1 MKYIKIYIYF
11 GLKLFLLVM
20 GWIIFYQLKIMKY
33 YTEFVDFIEQAD
45 SPYDRVTLS
54 VSILLIV
61 TFLMISVLVWLEFL
75 RLNTKETIS
84 ADREFNSGSSKSH
97 PGKPL
102 RSLKDKRTNKSDKE
116 IFETKRQNIIS
127 CFEKEIFSHSGK
139 SEKFVAEKI
148 LSCISRTYELTQAE
162 IFIRVINAKKKT
174 SFKLLATYAIH
185 ITEDH
190 LAEFDLGEGL
200 IGQVAQSG
208 RYHYIDKLPDGFLT
222 VSSGLGQSDTNCLLV
237 FPLKDKRGE
246 TFAVIELASFRPFSL
261 QDIKLLESVSENLI
275 PFFSL
280 V

>member
-1 MKYIKIYIYF
+1 MY
-11 GLKLFLLVM
+11 
-20 GWIIFYQLKIMKY
+20 
-33 YTEFVDFIEQAD
+33 EA
-45 SPYDRVTLS
+45 
-54 VSILLIV
+54 
-61 TFLMISVLVWLEFL
+61 
-75 RLNTKETIS
+75 
-84 ADREFNSGSSKSH
+84 
-97 PGKPL
+97 
-102 RSLKDKRTNKSDKE
+102 
-116 IFETKRQNIIS
+116 KRQKLIS

-162 IFIRVINAKKKT
+162 IFMRVRNIKKKT
-174 SFKLLATYAIH
+174 TFKLLATYAIH

-208 RYHYIDKLPDGFLT
+208 KYHYIDKLPDGFLT
-222 VSSGLGQSDTNCLLV
+222 VSSGLGQSDPNCLLV
-237 FPLKDKRGE
+237 FPFKDQRGE